1 MIEKEKARELIQEA
15 HPAIEGEVLT
25 YLTEKIAKADS
36 LDQAT
41 EQVKALT
48 PTTIALSYA
57 DARVNQAQ
65 KKWSQSQRK
74 EETQEEQEEPEE
86 PKKPIEMPGDAK
98 LIKALTDKQAKLES
112 ELAMLKGERIQEARS
127 RALDRE
133 LEGLPDYFTKPFKR
147 IEYKSLSDEEFNHL
161 IEEVRSDI
169 TTYKESQPKGLIT
182 PPRAKQPGIDTGE
195 PKVSDAEIEELVKL
209 TDI

>member
-65 KKWSQSQRK
+65 KKWSQSQK
-74 EETQEEQEEPEE
+74 EEGTQEEPEE
-86 PKKPIEMPGDAK
+86 PEEPKEPIDMPGDAK

-127 RALDRE
+127 RALDKE

-195 PKVSDAEIEELVKL
+195 TKVSEAEIEELVKL

>member
-1 MIEKEKARELIQEA
+1 MIEKEKARELIKEA

-36 LDQAT
+36 LDEAT

-57 DARVNQAQ
+57 DARVNKAQ
-65 KKWSQSQRK
+65 KKWSQSQK
-74 EETQEEQEEPEE
+74 EEETREEPKEPEE
-86 PKKPIEMPGDAK
+86 PKPTEMPGDAK

-112 ELAMLKGERIQEARS
+112 ELAMLKGERIQEKRS
-127 RALDRE
+127 MALDRE
-133 LEGLPDYFTKPFKR
+133 LEGLPDYFVKPFKR

-169 TTYKESQPKGLIT
+169 TTYKESQPKGLMT

>member
-65 KKWSQSQRK
+65 KKWSQSQK
-74 EETQEEQEEPEE
+74 LEETREEQKEPEE
-86 PKKPIEMPGDAK
+86 PKPTEMPEDAK

-112 ELAMLKGERIQEARS
+112 ELAMLKGERIQEKRS
-127 RALDRE
+127 RALDKE
-133 LEGLPDYFTKPFKR
+133 LEGLPDYFVKPFKR

-169 TTYKESQPKGLIT
+169 TTYKERQPKGLIT

-195 PKVSDAEIEELVKL
+195 TKVSDAEIEELVKL

>member
-1 MIEKEKARELIQEA
+1 MIEKEKARELIKEA

-57 DARVNQAQ
+57 DARVNQVQ
-65 KKWSQSQRK
+65 KKWSQSQK
-74 EETQEEQEEPEE
+74 EVETQEEPKEPEE
-86 PKKPIEMPGDAK
+86 PKPTEMPGDAK
-98 LIKALTDKQAKLES
+98 LIKALTDKQTKLES
-112 ELAMLKGERIQEARS
+112 ELATLKGERIQETRS
-127 RALDRE
+127 RALDKE
-133 LEGLPDYFTKPFKR
+133 LEGLPDYFAKPFKR
-147 IEYKSLSDEEFNHL
+147 IEYKSLTDEEFNHL

-195 PKVSDAEIEELVKL
+195 TKVSDAEIEELVKL

>member
-1 MIEKEKARELIQEA
+1 MIEKEKARELIKEA
-15 HPAIEGEVLT
+15 QPAIEGEVLT

-36 LDQAT
+36 LGQAT

-65 KKWSQSQRK
+65 KKWSQSQK
-74 EETQEEQEEPEE
+74 EEETQEEPKEPEE
-86 PKKPIEMPGDAK
+86 PKPTEMPGDAK

-112 ELAMLKGERIQEARS
+112 ELAMLKGERIQEKRS
-127 RALDRE
+127 RALDKE
-133 LEGLPDYFTKPFKR
+133 LEGLPDYFVKPFKR
-147 IEYKSLSDEEFNHL
+147 IEYKSLSDDEFNHL

>member
-1 MIEKEKARELIQEA
+1 MIEKEKARELIKEA

-41 EQVKALT
+41 EQVKVLT

-65 KKWSQSQRK
+65 KKWSQDKK
-74 EETQEEQEEPEE
+74 EEETPEEPKEPEE
-86 PKKPIEMPGDAK
+86 PKPTEMPEDAK

-112 ELAMLKGERIQEARS
+112 ELAMLKGERIQEKRS

-133 LEGLPDYFTKPFKR
+133 LEGLPDYFVKPFKR

-169 TTYKESQPKGLIT
+169 TTYKGSQPKGLIT

-195 PKVSDAEIEELVKL
+195 TKVSDAEIEELVKL

>member
-1 MIEKEKARELIQEA
+1 MIEKEKARELIKEA

-65 KKWSQSQRK
+65 KKWSQSQKEMETIWSRK
-74 EETQEEQEEPEE
+74 A
-86 PKKPIEMPGDAK
+86 PIIAG
-98 LIKALTDKQAKLES
+98 
-112 ELAMLKGERIQEARS
+112 
-127 RALDRE
+127 
-133 LEGLPDYFTKPFKR
+133 
-147 IEYKSLSDEEFNHL
+147 
-161 IEEVRSDI
+161 
-169 TTYKESQPKGLIT
+169 
-182 PPRAKQPGIDTGE
+182 
-195 PKVSDAEIEELVKL
+195 
-209 TDI
+209 